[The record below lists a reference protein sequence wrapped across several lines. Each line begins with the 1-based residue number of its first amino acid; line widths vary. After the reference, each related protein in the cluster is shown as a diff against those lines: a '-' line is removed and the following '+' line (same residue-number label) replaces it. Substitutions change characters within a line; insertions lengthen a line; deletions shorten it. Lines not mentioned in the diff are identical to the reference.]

1 MIIKINTGIPE
12 GKKERTNPSANKPS
26 FLVLAHRQVRQMS
39 DVRSVSTIGNYK
51 TALRSLER
59 FLTIEGMNQASL
71 TRPQWRS
78 SAAWQYLRRACPSH
92 KD

>member
-51 TALRSLER
+51 GSPDKPGGLSIQLCKSEKKEFYIRY
-59 FLTIEGMNQASL
+59 
-71 TRPQWRS
+71 S
-78 SAAWQYLRRACPSH
+78 S
-92 KD
+92 